1 MPPRETI
8 EEVFV
13 HCGTLMRQVGLE
25 GIAAECWK
33 QRAGE
38 VGLAMAESMER
49 SMSTAD
55 LAHARSTEKLQLVST
70 EAIDASQRKLDD
82 LDDLLLGSPVEST
95 HTAAHVAPSAGTSGS
110 DALSF
115 LE

>member
-1 MPPRETI
+1 
-8 EEVFV
+8 
-13 HCGTLMRQVGLE
+13 
-25 GIAAECWK
+25 
-33 QRAGE
+33 
-38 VGLAMAESMER
+38 
-49 SMSTAD
+49 
-55 LAHARSTEKLQLVST
+55 LVST

-95 HTAAHVAPSAGTSGS
+95 HTAAPVAPSAGTSES